1 MHETTGKYS
10 PEKSHFIQSRKKS
23 LRIGKKTEAAPVPKN
38 ALVELTNSCNH
49 SCVFCFNPEMKR
61 KTSHIDIKVFEN
73 FISKAAK
80 EGLEEVGLYSTG
92 EPFMTKN
99 LDEYILLSKK
109 AGIKKVYITTN
120 GALASLEKVIKCIK
134 IV

>member
-1 MHETTGKYS
+1 
-10 PEKSHFIQSRKKS
+10 
-23 LRIGKKTEAAPVPKN
+23 
-38 ALVELTNSCNH
+38 
-49 SCVFCFNPEMKR
+49 
-61 KTSHIDIKVFEN
+61 
-73 FISKAAK
+73 
-80 EGLEEVGLYSTG
+80 
-92 EPFMTKN
+92 MTKN